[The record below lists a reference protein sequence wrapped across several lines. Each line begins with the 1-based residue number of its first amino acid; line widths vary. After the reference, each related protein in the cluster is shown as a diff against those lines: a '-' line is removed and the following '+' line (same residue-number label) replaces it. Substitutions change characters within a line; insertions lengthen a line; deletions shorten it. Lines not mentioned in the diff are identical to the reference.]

1 MTTNL
6 SCFMVV
12 DGGNRKCMA
21 SYGYTL
27 MCEQSDPKSLV
38 VDAVAAESVGFDF
51 AVISDHYFPW
61 LDSMG
66 HSPYAW
72 SVLGAACQA
81 TEAIDLMTYVTCP
94 IKRYHPAVVAQKAAT
109 VSLLSDGRF
118 TLGLGAGE
126 NLNEHVTGGGWPP
139 ANVRHAMLVEAVEII
154 RALFGGGYVSY
165 RGEHFEVDSA
175 KLWDMPP
182 SPPPVAIAASGSQSC
197 RLAALLG
204 DALIAVEPD
213 AELVSQFTEEGG
225 AGKRIVGQLPLCYD
239 EDRDR
244 AIERAHRLFRWFD
257 GGWKVNAELPGTDA
271 FAAAS
276 SHVRPEDVADA
287 IPCGSD
293 VNEAVQAVHRFTEAG
308 FTDVALV
315 QIGGQEQEP
324 FLRWAHDELLPALR
338 G

>member
-1 MTTNL
+1 MSDQAL
-6 SCFMVV
+6 S
-12 DGGNRKCMA
+12 
-21 SYGYTL
+21 
-27 MCEQSDPKSLV
+27 P
-38 VDAVAAESVGFDF
+38 
-51 AVISDHYFPW
+51 
-61 LDSMG
+61 G
-66 HSPYAW
+66 HRRAKGSHGVPP
-72 SVLGAACQA
+72 LG
-81 TEAIDLMTYVTCP
+81 
-94 IKRYHPAVVAQKAAT
+94 
-109 VSLLSDGRF
+109 GRF

-154 RALFGGGYVSY
+154 RALLEGDYVSY
-165 RGEHFEVDSA
+165 RGEYFEVDSA
-175 KLWDMPP
+175 KLWDAPG
-182 SPPPVAIAASGSQSC
+182 SPPPLAIAASGSQSC

-213 AELVSQFTEEGG
+213 AGLVRQFTEEGG

-276 SHVRPEDVADA
+276 SHVRPEDVAKN

-293 VNEAVQAVHRFTEAG
+293 VDEVVRAVQSFTEAG

-315 QIGGQEQEP
+315 QIGGKDQQP
-324 FLRWAHDELLPALR
+324 FVRWADDVLLPALR

>member
-1 MTTNL
+1 MFYL
-6 SCFMVV
+6 A
-12 DGGNRKCMA
+12 DAGNRERMT
-21 SYGYTL
+21 SYGYTM

-38 VDAVAAESVGFDF
+38 ADVVAAESVGFDF

-61 LDSMG
+61 LDAMG

-81 TEAIDLMTYVTCP
+81 TETIDLMTYVTCP

-139 ANVRHAMLVEAVEII
+139 ANVRHQMLTEAVEII
-154 RALFGGGYVSY
+154 RALFGGDYVSY

-175 KLWDMPP
+175 KLWDVPT
-182 SPPPVAIAASGSQSC
+182 SRPPVAVAASGPQSC
-197 RLAALLG
+197 RLAASLG
-204 DALIAVEPD
+204 DALISVEPD
-213 AELVSQFTEEGG
+213 AELVSQFIAEGG
-225 AGKRIVGQLPLCYD
+225 TGKRIVGQLPLCFD
-239 EDRDR
+239 KDRNR
-244 AIERAHRLFRWFD
+244 AIERAHDLFRWFD

-276 SHVRPEDVADA
+276 SHVRPEDVAKS

-293 VNEAVQAVHRFTEAG
+293 ADEVVKAVSKFTDAG

-315 QIGGQEQEP
+315 QIGGQDQEP
-324 FLRWAHDELLPALR
+324 FLRWADDVLLPALR